1 MQLFKVII
9 IRENSFTWVYIE
21 SNCMYKVE
29 TWSKSILYI
38 RFQNFESLENN
49 LWTHQNLVPHLHHF
63 CMHALKI

>member
-1 MQLFKVII
+1 
-9 IRENSFTWVYIE
+9 
-21 SNCMYKVE
+21 MYKVE
-29 TWSKSILYI
+29 TWSKSILYT